1 MDQETNFEPRQPV
14 RKKED
19 YDPTA
24 YKPET
29 TYKKEKI
36 IVEKSKGGFWRT
48 LFIVIGVIA
57 VIFILMVIGAI
68 VALILIKPYGLDVT
82 KLPGAY
88 LNMTSDAPSSY
99 DHPLLSTD
107 QEKLLESMGIDTA
120 TIPTTITPAQEQC
133 AIDVLGADR
142 VNEIKAG
149 ATPSLGDY
157 LKAKDCL

>member
-1 MDQETNFEPRQPV
+1 MDQKQ
-14 RKKED
+14 KKD
-19 YDPTA
+19 YDPKD

-29 TYKKEKI
+29 VYKEKGP
-36 IVEKSKGGFWRT
+36 KTKGGFGRT
-48 LFIVIGVIA
+48 FFTVIGVIA
-57 VIFILMVIGAI
+57 LIVLIMIVGVII
-68 VALILIKPYGLDVT
+68 ALIIIKPFGVDVT

-107 QEKLLESMGIDTA
+107 QEKLLDSLGIDPA
-120 TIPTTITPAQEQC
+120 TVPTSITPAQEAC
-133 AIDVLGADR
+133 AVSALGADR

-149 ATPSLGDY
+149 ASPTLSDY